1 MSIEI
6 DNINKSFGRTRVLND
21 ISLDIPSGQMVALLG
36 PSGSGKTTL
45 LRIIAGLEHQTS
57 GHIRFHGTDVSRLHA
72 RDRKVGFVFQHY
84 ALFRH
89 MTVFDNIAFGLTVLP
104 RRERPNAETIKQ
116 KVTKLLEMVQL
127 AHLADRYPAQ
137 LSGGQKQRVAL
148 ARALAV
154 EPQILLLDEPFG
166 ALDAQ
171 VRKELRRWLR
181 ELHARL
187 KFTSVFVTHDQE
199 EAMEVADRV
208 VVMSQ
213 GNIEQADAPEQ
224 VWREPST
231 RFVLEFLGEVNRLQG
246 TIRGGQFHVGAH
258 RWPLGY
264 TPAYQGPVDLFL
276 RPWEV
281 DVSRRTSLDS
291 PLPVEVLELSPKGHY
306 MQLVVQP
313 LGWFNE
319 PLSVVLQGDYV
330 PQRGEK
336 LFIGLQQ
343 ARLYNGDERIES
355 GEQLAL
361 GQSA

>member
-6 DNINKSFGRTRVLND
+6 NQINKSFGRTRVLND

-45 LRIIAGLEHQTS
+45 LRIIAGLEHQNS
-57 GHIRFHGTDVSRLHA
+57 GQIRFHGNDVSQLHA
-72 RDRKVGFVFQHY
+72 RDRQVGFVFQHY

-104 RRERPNAETIKQ
+104 RRERPSTQAIKQ
-116 KVTKLLEMVQL
+116 KVTQLLEMVQL
-127 AHLADRYPAQ
+127 GHLANRYPSQ

-181 ELHARL
+181 QLHEEL

-213 GNIEQADAPEQ
+213 GNIEQVGMPDE
-224 VWREPST
+224 VWRDPAS
-231 RFVLEFLGEVNRLQG
+231 RFVLEFLGEVNRFDADIHG
-246 TIRGGQFHVGAH
+246 SQFHVGAH
-258 RWPLGY
+258 HWPLGY
-264 TPAYQGPVDLFL
+264 TPAAQGAVELFL
-276 RPWEV
+276 RPWEI
-281 DVSRRTSLDS
+281 DVSRQSSLET
-291 PLPVEVLELSPKGHY
+291 PLPVQILELSPRGHFW
-306 MQLVVQP
+306 QLLVQP
-313 LGWFNE
+313 TGWQAQPFS
-319 PLSVVLQGDYV
+319 LVFDGGQTA
-330 PQRGEK
+330 PQRGER
-336 LFIGLQQ
+336 LYVGLQQ
-343 ARLYNGDERIES
+343 ARLYQGNTPLRTVAFAES
-355 GEQLAL
+355 A
-361 GQSA
+361 

>member
-6 DNINKSFGRTRVLND
+6 SNIKKSFGRTQVLND

-45 LRIIAGLEHQTS
+45 LRIIAGLESQSS
-57 GHIRFHGTDVSRLHA
+57 GRISFHGTDVSRLHA
-72 RDRKVGFVFQHY
+72 RERRVGFVFQHY

-104 RRERPNAETIKQ
+104 RRERPNAAAIRQ

-127 AHLADRYPAQ
+127 SHLAERFPAQ

-181 ELHARL
+181 ELHEEL

-199 EAMEVADRV
+199 EAMEVANRV

-213 GNIEQADAPEQ
+213 GNIEQADVPEQ
-224 VWREPST
+224 VWREPAT
-231 RFVLEFLGEVNRLQG
+231 RFVLEFLGEVNCLPG
-246 TIRGGQFHVGAH
+246 TIHGGQFQVGAH
-258 RWPLGY
+258 RWPLGF
-264 TPAYQGPVDLFL
+264 TPSWQGEVDLFL

-291 PLPVEVLELSPKGHY
+291 PLPVQVLEVSPRGHF

-313 LGWFNE
+313 LGWSSE
-319 PLSVVLQGDYV
+319 PLTVVLRDERV
-330 PQRGEK
+330 PQRGER
-336 LFIGLQQ
+336 LFVGLQN
-343 ARLYNGDERIES
+343 ARIYHGQERIQS
-355 GEQLAL
+355 QPLA
-361 GQSA
+361 QSA

>member
-1 MSIEI
+1 MSIQI
-6 DNINKSFGRTRVLND
+6 ANIRKSFGHTQVLND

-45 LRIIAGLEHQTS
+45 LRIIAGLEHQT
-57 GHIRFHGTDVSRLHA
+57 GGQIRFQGTDVSRLHA

-104 RRERPNAETIKQ
+104 RKERPNAATIKQ

-127 AHLADRYPAQ
+127 SHLAERYPAQ

-181 ELHARL
+181 ELHEEL

-199 EAMEVADRV
+199 EAMEVANRV

-213 GNIEQADAPEQ
+213 GHIEQADTPDI
-224 VWREPST
+224 VWREPAT
-231 RFVLEFLGEVNRLQG
+231 RFVLEFLGEVNHLKG
-246 TIRGGQFHVGAH
+246 TIRGSQFHVGAH
-258 RWPLGY
+258 RWPLGF
-264 TPAYQGPVDLFL
+264 TPAHQGEVELFL

-281 DVSRRTSLDS
+281 DVSYRTSLDS
-291 PLPVEVLELSPKGHY
+291 PLPVEVIEASLRGHFV
-306 MQLVVQP
+306 QLVVQP
-313 LGWFNE
+313 QGWY
-319 PLSVVLQGDYV
+319 PDPITVVLQSDRA
-330 PQRGEK
+330 PARGER
-336 LFIGLQQ
+336 LFVGLKN
-343 ARLYNGDERIES
+343 ARIYHDQ
-355 GEQLAL
+355 EQIQSVALA
-361 GQSA
+361 QTA

>member
-6 DNINKSFGRTRVLND
+6 KHINKAFGRTPVLND
-21 ISLDIPSGQMVALLG
+21 ISLDIPTGKMVALLG

-45 LRIIAGLEHQTS
+45 LRIIAGLEHQNS
-57 GHIRFHGTDVSRLHA
+57 GQIHFHGKDVSRIHA
-72 RDRKVGFVFQHY
+72 RDRQVGFVFQHY

-104 RRERPNAETIKQ
+104 RRERPSAAEIKQ
-116 KVTKLLEMVQL
+116 RVTRLLEMVQL
-127 AHLADRYPAQ
+127 AHLANRFPAQ

-181 ELHARL
+181 QLHEEL

-199 EAMEVADRV
+199 EAMEVADSV

-213 GNIEQADAPEQ
+213 GNIEQVGTPDE
-224 VWREPST
+224 VWQEPAT
-231 RFVLEFLGEVNRLQG
+231 RFVLEFLGEVNRFDG
-246 TIRGGQFHVGAH
+246 EVHGSQFHVGAH

-264 TPAYQGPVDLFL
+264 TPAHQGEVELFL

-281 DVSRRTSLDS
+281 DISRQSSLET
-291 PLPVEVLELSPKGHY
+291 PLPVQVLEISPRGHFW
-306 MQLVVQP
+306 QLVVQP
-313 LGWFNE
+313 SGWQGDVF
-319 PLSVVLQGDYV
+319 SVVYDGDHTA
-330 PQRGEK
+330 PIRGER
-336 LFIGLQQ
+336 LFVGLQQ
-343 ARLYNGDERIES
+343 ARLYHGTTPLRPVAFAES
-355 GEQLAL
+355 A
-361 GQSA
+361 